1 MNDGRQTVSAA
12 VTTRRKPVTDFDAD
26 SWAARFMLL
35 SDPNRLRLVAEM
47 HANPGSTVAELAT
60 RIGIT
65 ENAASQS
72 IRKLR
77 DQGWVRSEKA
87 GRMVHYEVVGD
98 AIVHRIL
105 HDIIGVGHLTSA
117 DRADHA
123 HPVTTD

>member
-1 MNDGRQTVSAA
+1 M
-12 VTTRRKPVTDFDAD
+12 TDFDPDSFDAD

-47 HANPGSTVAELAT
+47 HAHPGSTVAELAT
-60 RIGIT
+60 RIEI
-65 ENAASQS
+65 AASQS

-117 DRADHA
+117 DRPDHA

>member
-1 MNDGRQTVSAA
+1 M
-12 VTTRRKPVTDFDAD
+12 TDFHPHSFHADSFDAD

-47 HANPGSTVAELAT
+47 HARPGSTVAELAT

-77 DQGWVRSEKA
+77 DQGWVRSEKV

-105 HDIIGVGHLTSA
+105 HDIIGVGHIA
-117 DRADHA
+117 PGHGPDHA
-123 HPVTTD
+123 RP

>member
-1 MNDGRQTVSAA
+1 M
-12 VTTRRKPVTDFDAD
+12 TDFDPDSFDAD

-47 HANPGSTVAELAT
+47 HAHPGSTVAELAT

-117 DRADHA
+117 DRPDRA

>member
-1 MNDGRQTVSAA
+1 MSRPPDGDSA
-12 VTTRRKPVTDFDAD
+12 PESDQDFDAE

-35 SDPNRLRLVAEM
+35 SDPTRLRLVAEM
-47 HANPGSTVAELAT
+47 HAHPGSTVAELAG

-77 DQGWVRSEKA
+77 DQGWVRSEKS

-105 HDIIGVGHLTSA
+105 HDIIGVGHMSA
-117 DRADHA
+117 GHRADHA